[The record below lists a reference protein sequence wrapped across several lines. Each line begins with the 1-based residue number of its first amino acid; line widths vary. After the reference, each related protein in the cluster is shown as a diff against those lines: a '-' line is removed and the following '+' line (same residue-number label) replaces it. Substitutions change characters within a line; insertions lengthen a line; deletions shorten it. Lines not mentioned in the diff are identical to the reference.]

1 MKIQTHNHDKNKSLN
16 KKQNVLVL
24 GGTGFIGRYVA
35 KHLTQFGA
43 NVIIGTRKPNSG
55 AMRLGYKLENRRC
68 AILQNLKTEDDLQDL
83 LEGVDVLVNA
93 VGILRQRWQE
103 TYNQVH
109 HQAVKVLAEGC
120 AQNDIRMVH
129 VSALELTNPLKS
141 GFASS
146 KVRGEKA
153 LIASGAN
160 WALVRPS
167 LVDGQGGFGA
177 RWFRRV
183 AKWPVQFIPNNMKG
197 AFAPID
203 ANDLGEAIAKIA
215 LMKDAEKTNADRV
228 YELGGAVHF
237 DLKDYLNQ
245 LRPKGLK
252 PARQINV
259 YPVLAR
265 IVSHICDLLHITPF
279 SFGHYELLE
288 YGSAPKTNHL
298 EKILGRPARKI
309 MPEKITQKDTV
320 RNAVEDA
327 AHAQVIPQH
336 KQGV

>member
-1 MKIQTHNHDKNKSLN
+1 MKMQTHKHDKNKSLN

-35 KHLTQFGA
+35 KHLTEFGA

-55 AMRLGYKLENRRC
+55 TMSLGYYKPEKKRC
-68 AILQNLKTEDDLQDL
+68 VILQNLKTEDDLHEL
-83 LEGVDVLVNA
+83 LEGVDVVVNA

-120 AQNDIRMVH
+120 AQNDIRMIH

-146 KVRGEKA
+146 KVKGEKA

-177 RWFRRV
+177 SWFRRV
-183 AKWPVQFIPNNMKG
+183 AKWPVQFIPSNMKG
-197 AFAPID
+197 VFTPID

-215 LMKDAEKTNADRV
+215 LMKDAEKTNADRI
-228 YELGGAVHF
+228 YELGGTDHF
-237 DLKDYLNQ
+237 DLKGYLNQ
-245 LRPKGLK
+245 LRPEGLK
-252 PARQINV
+252 PVRQINI

-265 IVSHICDLLHITPF
+265 IVSHICDLLHVTPF

-288 YGSAPKTNHL
+288 YGSAPKINHL

-309 MPEKITQKDTV
+309 MPEKIKHKITV
-320 RNAVEDA
+320 KGQQAMNEVQYD
-327 AHAQVIPQH
+327 
-336 KQGV
+336 